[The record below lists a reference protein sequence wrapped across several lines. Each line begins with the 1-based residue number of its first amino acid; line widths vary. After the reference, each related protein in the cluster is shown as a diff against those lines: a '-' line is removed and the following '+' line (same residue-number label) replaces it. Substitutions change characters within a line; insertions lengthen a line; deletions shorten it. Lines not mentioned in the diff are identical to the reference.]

1 MSATQEQISMAHDR
15 AVSVP
20 VTEIEEITRVI
31 VGVDD
36 TGPGLAA
43 ISAAVGLARS
53 HHAKLLAV
61 RAWALGLPRHGGRRM
76 RRLTHPH
83 VVLSF
88 SGAQQS
94 AASRILVHRAFDA
107 VVDGTPVAVAIQTPE
122 CDPALALVGIAS
134 RPGDVLVVG
143 TNPGHPV
150 RRLVHGSV
158 SRYCAR
164 HASCPVL
171 VVPPAILPRLPQG
184 APGGAEA
191 NSAGQG

>member
-1 MSATQEQISMAHDR
+1 MSAVQEQIALVQDQ
-15 AVSVP
+15 AVSLP
-20 VTEIEEITRVI
+20 VTGDNGVTRVI

-36 TGPGLAA
+36 TEPGLAA
-43 ISAAVGLARS
+43 VTAAIKLAAA

-88 SGAQQS
+88 SGVQQS
-94 AASRILVHRAFDA
+94 AASQVLVHRAFDA
-107 VVDGTPVAVAIQTPE
+107 VAGGTPSGMRVAIQTPA
-122 CDPALALVGIAS
+122 CDPGLALVGIAKE
-134 RPGDVLVVG
+134 PGDLLVVG

-158 SRYCAR
+158 SRYCTR
-164 HASCPVL
+164 HATCPVL
-171 VVPPAILPRLPQG
+171 VVPRSRG
-184 APGGAEA
+184 
-191 NSAGQG
+191 

>member
-1 MSATQEQISMAHDR
+1 MSATQERISMAQDDK
-15 AVSVP
+15 VSLP
-20 VTEIEEITRVI
+20 VAEIERIRRVI

-36 TGPGLAA
+36 SGPGLAA
-43 ISAAVGLARS
+43 IAAAVRLARS
-53 HHAKLLAV
+53 HDAKLLAV

-94 AASRILVHRAFDA
+94 AAARILVHRAFDA
-107 VVDGTPVAVAIQTPE
+107 VADGTPTAVAIQTPE

-134 RPGDVLVVG
+134 QPGDVLVVG
-143 TNPGHPV
+143 VNPGHPV

-158 SRYCAR
+158 SRYCVR
-164 HASCPVL
+164 HAACPVL
-171 VVPPAILPRLPQG
+171 VVPPGSRSGPAASLV
-184 APGGAEA
+184 
-191 NSAGQG
+191 GQG